1 MCKCVQQWFRRD
13 LLITVLITRDLR
25 IMFSTDN
32 NTVMACS
39 MHSLCTI
46 GGAMMRLCSALVW
59 WKVFALKRG
68 RLNQIG
74 YFYAQVSWNL
84 KSDHPWLMVG
94 WVNIL
99 IAYICKT
106 LNEWTMD
113 WWMISWDCKWWE
125 CHGIMFSIRPSLAIN
140 SGKYLH
146 FSVRGRLN
154 RMNGFALQWDE
165 ISGLHKLATHG
176 SLQWLR

>member
-1 MCKCVQQWFRRD
+1 MCSAVVSTRLVNHCLDHERSSYHVQHKQQHSHGLFNAF
-13 LLITVLITRDLR
+13 TVHNWWCHDE
-25 IMFSTDN
+25 IMFSISL
-32 NTVMACS
+32 VE
-39 MHSLCTI
+39 SLCT
-46 GGAMMRLCSALVW
+46 
-59 WKVFALKRG
+59 KRG

-74 YFYAQVSWNL
+74 YFYARVSWNL

-154 RMNGFALQWDE
+154 WMNGFALQWDE